1 MGDDESASTWGSCW
15 PSPPGGRSLVAG
27 FLCVV
32 CDSYVL
38 YVIGHFAPIVR
49 DARAA
54 ALAFICTGAHTKALE
69 MDISHRHKRA

>member
-1 MGDDESASTWGSCW
+1 MTSRRAR
-15 PSPPGGRSLVAG
+15 GGAVGLRRLAVGPWSRV
-27 FLCVV
+27 
-32 CDSYVL
+32 SYVL